1 MSKALDIR
9 KEIVTRIASLGEV
22 IRGKRQFNEDE
33 LPALCVYTPE
43 RTNDGE
49 QGTRFKVAAQVT
61 IEYHKALVI
70 DSDPDDQADA
80 MIEEIRTAV
89 EIEPRQLTGD
99 LILHPGL
106 SWLGDSIEYP
116 PDAGDVVSVQ
126 VAYNTPHI
134 DSFG

>member
-9 KEIVTRIASLGEV
+9 KEIVTRVTDLGLV
-22 IRGKRQFNEDE
+22 VRGKRQFNEDE

-89 EIEPRQLTGD
+89 EI
-99 LILHPGL
+99 I
-106 SWLGDSIEYP
+106 
-116 PDAGDVVSVQ
+116 
-126 VAYNTPHI
+126 AYNTPHI